1 MSLPPFRGPHGVGSV
16 TCRLTDD
23 QRPSHLASESA
34 GRSLITRLWYPTDA
48 TDGSAGELLWN
59 DLRTDRRTPLP
70 VRWLLSC
77 IRTRRAARALAQID
91 LRAWTSS
98 VVIYNHGLISFASE
112 NTTLMEQLAGQGHVV
127 IAVQHLEQL
136 AEFQALSRAQAQ
148 SVKLESKRMERGLVQ
163 ATPAERARLAVKYY
177 ESATNTNRIVVERAV
192 DTVFVLDRLRE
203 VLAHVP
209 GFISGQAAVSS
220 VHLVGFSVGGAVSTE
235 TAKRDSRARSVVNLD
250 GGWHGSLS
258 HEQIRVPYLMLYSAQ
273 NDGINDSFLPEQ
285 ARRETPPGTR
295 HLNYHDLSGLIPSL
309 RHLGATGTTD
319 AGAFLTYRNQ
329 IVQDFISEADRSL
342 RIHRR

>member
-1 MSLPPFRGPHGVGSV
+1 MSLPPFRGPHGVGAV

-23 QRPSHLASESA
+23 KRPSHLASESA

-112 NTTLMEQLAGQGHVV
+112 NTTLMEQLAGQ
-127 IAVQHLEQL
+127 
-136 AEFQALSRAQAQ
+136 AQ
-148 SVKLESKRMERGLVQ
+148 SVRLESKRMERGLVQ

-329 IVQDFISEADRSL
+329 IVQDFMSEADRGL